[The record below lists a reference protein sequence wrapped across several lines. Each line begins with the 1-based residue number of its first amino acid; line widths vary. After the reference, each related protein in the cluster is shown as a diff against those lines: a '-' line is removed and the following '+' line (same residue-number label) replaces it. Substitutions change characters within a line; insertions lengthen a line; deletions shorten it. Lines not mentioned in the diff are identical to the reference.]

1 MPSIIRPTDYARF
14 ESKTRTLGAWNPA
27 TLKRLVPL
35 LKGVRVIVVT
45 DTRTGHAVEGY
56 ITGIRQST
64 LNSQYEHIAM
74 ADQPGAR
81 EQRLHRVSDMGEIML
96 LDSSNA
102 RWTLDSLLSQE
113 TGAALKAVRQHIG
126 TDFPAG
132 APYKG
137 ERRWITTVTW
147 EGVRVA
153 WGESFRDRRWLVTD
167 GTVHDYA

>member
-1 MPSIIRPTDYARF
+1 MPSIIRPTDFARF
-14 ESKTRTLGAWNPA
+14 ESTTRTLGAWDPA

-35 LKGVRVIVVT
+35 LQDVRVIAVT

-56 ITGIRQST
+56 VTGIRQGT
-64 LNSQYEHIAM
+64 RNSQYPHLAM
-74 ADQPGAR
+74 ATQPGDR
-81 EQRLHRVSDMGEIML
+81 EQRLHRVSDLGEIML

-113 TGAALKAVRQHIG
+113 TGNALKAVRQHIG
-126 TDFPAG
+126 TDFPAA

-137 ERRWITTVTW
+137 QRRWITSVTW

-153 WGESFRDRRWLVTD
+153 WGESFRDPRWLVTD